1 MKKGAKTKV
10 ALLLIILLF
19 TTIISSC
26 TTNIEQPIEEIQEE
40 EQNYTPVQGG
50 TLSLSIFTPSHLNPI
65 INQEEDSYHVMKLI
79 YESLISLDENYR
91 AKGVLA
97 EEWIVQNN
105 GESIIFNL
113 RKDVTWHDDEP
124 FTAKDVEFTLDVLKD
139 KDVDSPYTQYINKIT
154 DYNIIDDYKIEI
166 SFSNSQSG
174 NLEAFIFPV
183 LPAHRYKKPKD
194 VMSAHK
200 WSPIGTGPYEL
211 NKYEQGKEILL
222 KLNGSYWGNIPY
234 IENIHVKIRSKKE
247 EIVKSFETKDV
258 DLLRAIDREWNRFD
272 EDEQLSI
279 HPYITQKYNFIAVN
293 HNNELFKN
301 VNIRKAIQ
309 LALNRQEML
318 GEIYLNQGEVVDVPI
333 SPNSWLYDKQLKL
346 NSYNLEEAKKLIAE
360 SGLDA
365 KADIEEGQEEDED
378 KNKKDNKDKKDKVK
392 LEFDLIVNKN
402 NGLRKQESKMVKK
415 YIEAIGIDVNI
426 EELPLDEINEKIAEK
441 EFDAIITG
449 WELSYV
455 PDLYFAFHSSEIKE
469 GMNFISYNNKNMNKL
484 LVEASKYKE
493 EQERK
498 KIYSELQTKISQD
511 LPYINLY
518 YTTSALIVNNRIKG
532 PINPTDYNLFNNIEE
547 WFIEYE

>member
-1 MKKGAKTKV
+1 MKKGAKQKV
-10 ALLLIILLF
+10 SLILIILLF
-19 TTIISSC
+19 TILLNSC

-50 TLSLSIFTPSHLNPI
+50 TLSLSIFKPSHLNPI

-79 YESLISLDENYR
+79 YEPLISLDENYK
-91 AKGVLA
+91 AEGVLA
-97 EEWIVQNN
+97 EDWNVQNN

-124 FTAKDVEFTLDVLKD
+124 FTAKDVEFTLDALKN
-139 KDVDSPYTQYINKIT
+139 KDVASPYTQYIEKIT
-154 DYNIIDDYKIEI
+154 DYDIIDDYKIEI

-174 NLEAFIFPV
+174 NIEALTFPV
-183 LPAHRYKKPKD
+183 LPAHRYNKPKD
-194 VMSAHK
+194 VMTAHK
-200 WSPIGTGPYEL
+200 WSPIGTGPYKL
-211 NKYEQGKEILL
+211 NKYQQGKEILL
-222 KLNGSYWGNIPY
+222 SLNESYWGKLPY

-258 DLLRAIDREWNRFD
+258 DLLRAIDREWNRFG
-272 EDEQLSI
+272 EDENLSI
-279 HPYITQKYNFIAVN
+279 YPYITQKYNFIAIN
-293 HNNELFKN
+293 HENEIFKN

-318 GEIYLNQGEVVDVPI
+318 GELYLNQGELVDVPI
-333 SPNSWLYDKQLKL
+333 TPNSWLFDNQLKI
-346 NSYNLEEAKKLIAE
+346 NSYDLEEAKKLIAE
-360 SGLDA
+360 SGWDET
-365 KADIEEGQEEDED
+365 ADNEEGQEEEID
-378 KNKKDNKDKKDKVK
+378 KNEKKDKKDKGE

-402 NGLRKQESKMVKK
+402 NGLRKHEAKLVKK

-426 EELPLDEINEKIAEK
+426 EELSLEDIKKNIGEK
-441 EFDAIITG
+441 EFDAILTG
-449 WELSYV
+449 WDLSFV
-455 PDLYFAFHSSEIKE
+455 PDLTFAFHSNEIKE
-469 GMNFISYNNKNMNKL
+469 GMNFISYNNKDMNKL

-493 EQERK
+493 EKERK
-498 KIYSELQTKISQD
+498 EIYSELQSKISQE

-518 YTTSALIVNNRIKG
+518 FTTSALIVNNRIRG